1 VNPDLYI
8 ISSKLLRIL
17 LNWAVFVTIL
27 FLLPPLLLG
36 VIRKTKAKFQGRI
49 GARFQQPLFDL
60 IKMLRKGETI
70 SQVTSWLFRSTSVI
84 NLAVILIIALCTPWL
99 SFKPQVFEH
108 RVEIFR
114 TQPQAPAIERASQG
128 TGAEANS
135 AFQAAQNGKSP
146 VLGLAPL
153 VISAPLVGQ
162 QLPSPAGR
170 PITSA
175 SYLDLGSTGSDI
187 FLIIYLFALAR
198 LFTVLAALDAGSV
211 FGGFGA
217 SREVTLALLVE
228 PGIMLAFASLG
239 CAAHTS
245 DLNAIF
251 SFGPHNPIGD
261 LSPLWFIAGLA
272 LFLATLVELSRMPV
286 DDPTTHLEL
295 TMVHEAMIL
304 ENSGRNLALTEYTH
318 LLKMTVLFGLT
329 GQCFLH
335 GIDSFCHFNRISLAV
350 LSIAS
355 LVFLAF
361 AVGFI
366 ESASVK
372 LRWNKVPEFVA
383 YSVLMSLLCIFIA
396 IGVRR

>member
-1 VNPDLYI
+1 VNQDLYLVAGA
-8 ISSKLLRIL
+8 KAFRIM
-17 LNWAVFVTIL
+17 LNWALFIAIL
-27 FLLPPLLLG
+27 LVLPPLLLG
-36 VIRKTKAKFQGRI
+36 VIRKTKASFQGRI
-49 GARFQQPLFDL
+49 GARFQQPLYDL

-108 RVEIFR
+108 KVEIFR
-114 TQPQAPAIERASQG
+114 TQHVPLAAPGQAEG
-128 TGAEANS
+128 TG
-135 AFQAAQNGKSP
+135 KP

-153 VISAPLVGQ
+153 VVSAPVVGEA
-162 QLPSPAGR
+162 LPTPASR
-170 PITSA
+170 PLTST

-217 SREVTLALLVE
+217 SREVTLALLIE

-251 SFGPHNPIGD
+251 SFGPNNPIGD
-261 LSPLWFIAGLA
+261 LSPLWFIAGVA

-335 GIDSFCHFNRISLAV
+335 GLNAFCHFSRFSLSV

-372 LRWNKVPEFVA
+372 LRWTKVPEFIA

>member
-1 VNPDLYI
+1 MIHAIHLTI
-8 ISSKLLRIL
+8 
-17 LNWAVFVTIL
+17 VFKWLAFLTVL
-27 FLLPPLLLG
+27 FVLPPLLLG
-36 VIRKTKAKFQGRI
+36 VIRKTKAGFQGRI
-49 GARFQQPLFDL
+49 GARFHQPLFDL
-60 IKMLRKGETI
+60 IKMLQKGETI

-84 NLAVILIIALCTPWL
+84 NLAVILIIALLTPWL
-99 SFKPQVFEH
+99 SFKPEVFEH
-108 RVEIFR
+108 KVEIYS
-114 TQPQAPAIERASQG
+114 TQPPVPAKKKSAAAAGSFAGGGQPSSAGQTSAGQTPAEQAPAE
-128 TGAEANS
+128 GAAVNG
-135 AFQAAQNGKSP
+135 QAINGQTAQAMP
-146 VLGLAPL
+146 VT
-153 VISAPLVGQ
+153 Q
-162 QLPSPAGR
+162 R
-170 PITSA
+170 
-175 SYLDLGSTGSDI
+175 SYLDHGTTGSDI

-198 LFTVLAALDAGSV
+198 LFTVLSALDAGSV

-251 SFGPHNPIGD
+251 SFGANSPIGD
-261 LSPLWFIAGLA
+261 LSPLWFIAGVA
-272 LFLATLVELSRMPV
+272 LFLSSLVELSRMPV

-335 GIDSFCHFNRISLAV
+335 GLDSFCHFNPATLAV
-350 LSIAS
+350 LSLAV

-361 AVGFI
+361 FVGFI
-366 ESASVK
+366 ESATVK
-372 LRWNKVPEFVA
+372 LRWTKVPEFIA

-396 IGVRR
+396 IGVRH

>member
-1 VNPDLYI
+1 VNHDLYI
-8 ISSKLLRIL
+8 ISWKLFRICLYWAFFVAIL
-17 LNWAVFVTIL
+17 LV
-27 FLLPPLLLG
+27 LPPLLLG

-49 GARFQQPLFDL
+49 GARFEQPLYDL
-60 IKMLRKGETI
+60 LKMLRKGETI
-70 SQVTSWLFRSTSVI
+70 SEVTSWLFRSTSVM

-108 RVEIFR
+108 QVEIFR
-114 TQPQAPAIERASQG
+114 TQHQAS
-128 TGAEANS
+128 
-135 AFQAAQNGKSP
+135 AAQGSQAETVGKP
-146 VLGLAPL
+146 ILGLAPL
-153 VISAPLVGQ
+153 VVSAPLVGQ

-170 PITSA
+170 ALTSE

-251 SFGPHNPIGD
+251 SFGPDNPIGD
-261 LSPLWFIAGLA
+261 LSPLWFIAGIA
-272 LFLATLVELSRMPV
+272 LFLASLVELSRMPV

-335 GIDSFCHFNRISLAV
+335 GINAFCHFNRISLAV
-350 LSIAS
+350 LSVAS

-361 AVGFI
+361 AVGSI

-372 LRWNKVPEFVA
+372 LRWTKVPEFIA